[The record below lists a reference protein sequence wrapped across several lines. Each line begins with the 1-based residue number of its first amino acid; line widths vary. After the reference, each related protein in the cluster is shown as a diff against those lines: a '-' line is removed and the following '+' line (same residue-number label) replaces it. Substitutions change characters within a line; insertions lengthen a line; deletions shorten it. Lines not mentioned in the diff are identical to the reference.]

1 MTVAP
6 FAEGF
11 AEGPAVRGFLHRPDK
26 PSGDAL
32 VLTHGA
38 GSNCET
44 KLLVAV
50 AGAFAA
56 GGFAVLRCDLH
67 FRQAG
72 LKPFPAVA
80 ALDREGLRRAVD
92 ALRGTVSPRRMFLGG
107 HSYGGRQST
116 MLAADN
122 PGLVDALLLLSYPL
136 HPPKRPDQLRTAHF
150 PGLRTPA
157 LFVQGTRDDF
167 GSIDEMRAALA
178 LIPARTKLL
187 PVEGARHELRPD
199 AAADIVAAFVDFV
212 TSVT

>member
-1 MTVAP
+1 MTVVP
-6 FAEGF
+6 FSEGF
-11 AEGPAVRGFLHRPDK
+11 PEGPAVRGFLHRPDA

-44 KLLVAV
+44 KLLIAV
-50 AGAFAA
+50 ADAFAA
-56 GGFAVLRCDLH
+56 AGFAVLRCDLH

-72 LKPFPAVA
+72 LKPFPATS

-92 ALRGTVSPRRMFLGG
+92 ALRRTVSPRRIFLGG
-107 HSYGGRQST
+107 HSYGGRQGT

-122 PGLVDALLLLSYPL
+122 PDLVAALLLLSYPL
-136 HPPKRPDQLRTAHF
+136 HPPKQPDHLRTAHF
-150 PGLRTPA
+150 ANLRTSA

-178 LIPARTKLL
+178 LIPAPTKLL
-187 PVEGARHELRPD
+187 PIDGARHELRPA
-199 AAADIVAAFVDFV
+199 AAADIVAAFNDFLAAV
-212 TSVT
+212 T